1 MAAFCCYTCGFM
13 VERRITQ

>member
-13 VERRITQ
+13 VEKRITQ